1 MFFDMLLLLLMCLIN
16 IDSDLGVDI
25 EILMA
30 RGQKFGQLKNRFL
43 FI

>member
-1 MFFDMLLLLLMCLIN
+1 MFFDVLMLLLMCLIN

-30 RGQKFGQLKNRFL
+30 RCKNFGQFKNRFL